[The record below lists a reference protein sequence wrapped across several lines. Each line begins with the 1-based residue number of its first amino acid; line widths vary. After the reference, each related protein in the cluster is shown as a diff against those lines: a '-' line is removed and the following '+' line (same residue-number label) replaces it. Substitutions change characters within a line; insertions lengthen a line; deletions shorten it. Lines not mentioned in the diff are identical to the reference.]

1 MKLNKKAAGSTELSL
16 IVFGLIFM
24 LLLNIS
30 LGFII
35 DSSLINNY
43 DVESTISGYINES
56 MDLGI
61 ILSSAVTGLLW
72 FVDLFFSVFGVNFIA
87 VITILPLWMTTVL
100 VLYNSLITFAIIM
113 YLVDR
118 IWIGQRMKTYIN
130 IKHYNINMR
139 KI

>member
-1 MKLNKKAAGSTELSL
+1 MKLNKKAAASTELSL

-118 IWIGQRMKTYIN
+118 IWIG
-130 IKHYNINMR
+130 
-139 KI
+139 